1 MEGLAFDAS
10 GRLWATE
17 FGDKRSD
24 ELNRIVK
31 GRNYGWPRVEG
42 SSNDVA
48 YADPAATWSPTS
60 SCSPAGL
67 AITRSTAFVG
77 ALQGQCL
84 FSVAL
89 DGTDAAKPKAHFARD
104 HGRIR
109 NVAVARDGSLWMTT
123 SNTDGRRTPGTD
135 DDKILRITL

>member
-1 MEGLAFDAS
+1 MTSVPTSSTAS
-10 GRLWATE
+10 SRAATTAGR
-17 FGDKRSD
+17 
-24 ELNRIVK
+24 
-31 GRNYGWPRVEG
+31 GWRVAAG
-42 SSNDVA
+42 NGA
-48 YADPAATWSPTS
+48 YASPAATWSPTS

-89 DGTDAAKPKAHFARD
+89 DGTDAAKPKAHFAQD

-109 NVAVARDGSLWMTT
+109 NVAVATDGSLWMTT
-123 SNTDGRRTPGTD
+123 SNTDGRRTPGKD
-135 DDKILRITL
+135 DDKILRVRL